1 MKKGLIIFTSILVF
15 CSIVIFGFL
24 YIYGK
29 NFGKHHRTNH
39 FIEGEF
45 VGVNESN
52 NEEVFTFTVTLISK
66 EEFNLAD
73 GINVVHDQYKDL
85 YFILELY
92 YQVSN
97 NEEKTYITFNN
108 LIGSGTPLKY
118 VDDLD
123 IEIYPL
129 NKPKIDNKDYEPDYQ
144 LSIFKSEN
152 LETRITIVLF

>member
-52 NEEVFTFTVTLISK
+52 DEEVFTFTVTLISK
-66 EEFNLAD
+66 EEFNLAA
-73 GINVVHDQYKDL
+73 GVNVVHDQYKDL
-85 YFILELY
+85 KFILELY

-108 LIGSGTPLKY
+108 LVGSGTPLKY
-118 VDDLD
+118 VDDLY